1 MGLTSSSPLS
11 AGEQHIRV
19 KKVRPSKTWTPPTQ
33 PQPKE
38 EEEEDEEDKRQE
50 LEKRKREELEKKKRE
65 ELEKRKE
72 VKPVPKP
79 EPGKMLC
86 SGDPIRLT
94 RNNFPGTSGQD
105 LGRGG
110 KDLALLGVCTLTG
123 EEREM
128 SGIASQ
134 CQRKTKGRFNEIKG
148 FFLCLC
154 WSVDES
160 CHQNSSCFPSATS

>member
-19 KKVRPSKTWTPPTQ
+19 KKVRPSKTWTPPAQ

-38 EEEEDEEDKRQE
+38 EEEEDEEEKRQE

-79 EPGKMLC
+79 EPGKMLY
-86 SGDPIRLT
+86 S
-94 RNNFPGTSGQD
+94 
-105 LGRGG
+105 
-110 KDLALLGVCTLTG
+110 
-123 EEREM
+123 
-128 SGIASQ
+128 
-134 CQRKTKGRFNEIKG
+134 
-148 FFLCLC
+148 
-154 WSVDES
+154 
-160 CHQNSSCFPSATS
+160 